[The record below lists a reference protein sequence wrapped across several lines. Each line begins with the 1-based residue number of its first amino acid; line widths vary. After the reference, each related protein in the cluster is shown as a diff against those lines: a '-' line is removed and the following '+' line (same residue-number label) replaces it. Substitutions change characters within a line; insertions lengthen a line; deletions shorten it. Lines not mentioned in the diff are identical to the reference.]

1 LRVRALTARSF
12 RNLGETSASFAAGV
26 NLIVGGNGEGKTNL
40 LEAVSVLANLRSFRT
55 ARWSSVPRHGH
66 AGFALLGEVEAAEG
80 RLRLEQVVELGP
92 PLHRRLLVN
101 GAPAPVERYLSLCP
115 VASLSS
121 ADSELVLGAPALR
134 RALLDRLAFLLAPST
149 LTAVRRFQRT
159 LRQRNAG
166 LAGNASERELDAW
179 DEQLSAA
186 AAGLLLRRQQAVRV
200 LIKAFEEAYEALRGL
215 AFPALALGYRA
226 ESWLNEPKNP
236 AELEESYR
244 KRYNETRV
252 RDRHAGHTQ
261 EGPHRHALCIV
272 AGDRPAREV
281 LSSGQVK
288 VVAAALRLA
297 TVIHVER
304 ERGEPLPVMVDDVDA
319 ELDREVFARLTR
331 VLSSERQLLLTSAHP
346 ELVAPAFPEAL
357 VLVMDRGSCRPRAA
371 SGE

>member
-1 LRVRALTARSF
+1 MRVRALTARSF

-55 ARWSSVPRHGH
+55 ARWSAVPRHGH
-66 AGFALLGEVEAAEG
+66 AGFALLGEVEGAEG

-92 PLHRRLLVN
+92 PLRRRLLVN
-101 GAPAPVERYLSLCP
+101 GTPASVERYLSMCP

-121 ADSELVLGAPALR
+121 ADSELVVGAPALR
-134 RALLDRLAFLLAPST
+134 RALLDRLAFLLSPAT
-149 LTAVRRFQRT
+149 LGAVRRFQRT
-159 LRQRNAG
+159 LRQRNAV
-166 LAGNASERELDAW
+166 LAGRAGERELDAW
-179 DEQLSAA
+179 DEQLAAA
-186 AAGLLLRRQQAVRV
+186 AAGLLLRRQHAVRV
-200 LIKAFEEAYEALRGL
+200 LTEAFEEAYQALRGP
-215 AFPALALGYRA
+215 AFPALALAYRA
-226 ESWLNEPKNP
+226 EPWLNEPKIQ
-236 AELEESYR
+236 AEVEESYR

-261 EGPHRHALCIV
+261 EGPHRHDLCIV

-304 ERGEPLPVMVDDVDA
+304 ERGEALPVMVDDVDA

-331 VLSSERQLLLTSAHP
+331 MLSSERQLLLTSAHP

-357 VLVMDRGSCRPRAA
+357 VLVMDRGSCRTRAA

>member
-1 LRVRALTARSF
+1 MRVRALTARSF
-12 RNLGETSASFAAGV
+12 RNLEGTSVGFAPGV
-26 NLIVGGNGEGKTNL
+26 NLIVGGNGEGKTSL
-40 LEAVSVLANLRSFRT
+40 LEAISVLANLRSFRT

-66 AGFALLGEVEAAEG
+66 AGFALLGEIEAAEG
-80 RLRLEQVVELGP
+80 RLRLEQEVEVGP
-92 PLHRRLLVN
+92 PLRRRLLVN
-101 GAPAPVERYLSLCP
+101 GAAATVERYLSLCP
-115 VASLSS
+115 VATLSS

-134 RALLDRLAFLLAPST
+134 RALLDRLAFLLSPST
-149 LTAVRRFQRT
+149 LSAVRRFQRT

-166 LAGNASERELDAW
+166 LAGHASERELDAW
-179 DEQLSAA
+179 DDQLSSAA
-186 AAGLLLRRQQAVRV
+186 ASLLLRRQHAVRA
-200 LIKAFEEAYEALRGL
+200 LTEAFEEAYQLLRGS

-226 ESWLNEPKNP
+226 ETWLNEPQTQ
-236 AELEESYR
+236 AEVEESYR
-244 KRYNETRV
+244 KRYNEGRV

-261 EGPHRHALCIV
+261 EGPHRHDLCIV

-331 VLSSERQLLLTSAHP
+331 VLSSERQLFLTSAHP
-346 ELVAPAFPEAL
+346 ELVAPAFPEAP
-357 VLVMDRGSCRPRAA
+357 VLTMERGSCRPRAA
-371 SGE
+371 GGE

>member
-1 LRVRALTARSF
+1 LRVRALTAGSF
-12 RNLGETSASFAAGV
+12 RNLEGTSVGFAPGV
-26 NLIVGGNGEGKTNL
+26 NLIVGGNGEGKTSL
-40 LEAVSVLANLRSFRT
+40 LEAISVLANLRSFRT

-66 AGFALLGEVEAAEG
+66 AGFALLGEIEATDG
-80 RLRLEQVVELGP
+80 RLRLEQVVEVGP
-92 PLHRRLLVN
+92 PLRRRLLVN
-101 GAPAPVERYLSLCP
+101 GAPATVERYLSLCP
-115 VASLSS
+115 VATLSS

-134 RALLDRLAFLLAPST
+134 RALLDRLAFLLSPST
-149 LTAVRRFQRT
+149 LGAVRRFQRT

-166 LAGNASERELDAW
+166 LAGHASERELDAW
-179 DEQLSAA
+179 DDQLSAA
-186 AAGLLLRRQQAVRV
+186 AAGLLLRRQHAVRA
-200 LIKAFEEAYEALRGL
+200 LTEAFEEAYQLLRGS

-226 ESWLNEPKNP
+226 EPWLNEPQTQ
-236 AELEESYR
+236 AEVEESYR
-244 KRYNETRV
+244 KRYNEGRV

-261 EGPHRHALCIV
+261 EGPHRHDLCIV

-331 VLSSERQLLLTSAHP
+331 ALANERQLLLTSAHP

-357 VLVMDRGSCRPRAA
+357 VLTMERGSCRPRAA
-371 SGE
+371 GGE